1 MSKFPDSCIVAVH
14 FNSSSI
20 SRKWRLKFKRSYICL
35 LVLKQV
41 DSIKYPMQRNCF
53 SLREI
58 AQRVW
63 HGLFFCLTF
72 SFGFWQRNF
81 YEFSIWHISCI
92 FIASD
97 PALDII
103 VLEDICLDFQR
114 YCLDL
119 GKITLNWKK
128 LTSHRKDYEIA
139 RRYIQK
145 DA

>member
-1 MSKFPDSCIVAVH
+1 MSKFPDSYIVAVH

-20 SRKWRLKFKRSYICL
+20 SIKWRLKFKRSYICL
-35 LVLKQV
+35 LALKQV
-41 DSIKYPMQRNCF
+41 DSIKFPMERNCF

-58 AQRVW
+58 AQRAW

-81 YEFSIWHISCI
+81 CEFSIWHISYI

-97 PALDII
+97 PAQDVIG
-103 VLEDICLDFQR
+103 LEDICLDFQR

-119 GKITLNWKK
+119 GKITLSWKK
-128 LTSHRKDYEIA
+128 VNKS
-139 RRYIQK
+139 QK
-145 DA
+145 ELWNS